1 MNAANP
7 KKTYIGKTY
16 TPYSPLNPESIYKL
30 LRKMLVV
37 VMALCMPLLAHAVGT
52 PYSQA
57 EFDALQKAGNPTL
70 VFVHATWC
78 SVCKAQ
84 TKILDELL
92 PQPEFSRIKVLRV
105 DFDSQK
111 AIVKSF
117 KTSYQSTLIVY
128 KSGKEVARAVAET
141 NKDNIAALLR
151 KAL

>member
-7 KKTYIGKTY
+7 GEAH
-16 TPYSPLNPESIYKL
+16 TPVSSLTPESIYQL
-30 LRKMLVV
+30 LRKMLVL
-37 VMALCMPLLAHAVGT
+37 VMALSMPLLAHATGT
-52 PYSQA
+52 PYKQA
-57 EFDALQKAGNPTL
+57 EFDTLQKAGSPTL
-70 VFVHATWC
+70 IFIHATWC

-92 PQPEFSRIKVLRV
+92 PQAEFRQIKVLRV

-117 KTSYQSTLIVY
+117 NTSYQSTLIVY
-128 KSGKEVARAVAET
+128 KGGKEVARTVAET
-141 NKDNIAALLR
+141 NKDNITALLR

>member
-1 MNAANP
+1 MNTAQLRKSHVTFSLVNSEM
-7 KKTYIGKTY
+7 I
-16 TPYSPLNPESIYKL
+16 LKL

-37 VMALCMPLLAHAVGT
+37 VLALCAPLMAHATGT
-52 PYSQA
+52 PYKQA
-57 EFDALQKAGNPTL
+57 EFDARLKAGSPTL
-70 VFVHATWC
+70 IFIHATWC

-92 PQPEFSRIKVLRV
+92 PQPEFRQIKVLRV

-128 KSGKEVARAVAET
+128 KGGNEMARAVAET

>member
-1 MNAANP
+1 M
-7 KKTYIGKTY
+7 KKISLKETY
-16 TPYSPLNPESIYKL
+16 TPLSPLNPEPIYKL

-52 PYSQA
+52 PYTQA
-57 EFDALQKAGNPTL
+57 EFDALQKAGSPTL

-92 PQPEFSRIKVLRV
+92 PQPEFHQINVLRV
-105 DFDSQK
+105 DFDAQK

-128 KSGKEVARAVAET
+128 KGGKEVARTVAET
-141 NKDNIAALLR
+141 NKDNITALLR

>member
-1 MNAANP
+1 MNTATFFLSLAP
-7 KKTYIGKTY
+7 E
-16 TPYSPLNPESIYKL
+16 PLYKL
-30 LRKMLVV
+30 LRKTLVV
-37 VMALCMPLLAHAVGT
+37 ILALCVPLMAHATGV
-52 PYSQA
+52 PYTQA
-57 EFDALQKAGNPTL
+57 EFDARLDAGSPTL
-70 VFVHATWC
+70 VFVHAPWC
-78 SVCKAQ
+78 SICKAQ

-128 KSGKEVARAVAET
+128 KDGKEVGRAVAET